1 MLVQLSLKIRYL
13 IVMLSLLK
21 ILMRVV
27 RRMLETH
34 ALIANKSEAKEESY
48 LMQTMGRDL
57 RKSKY
62 QTHMD

>member
-1 MLVQLSLKIRYL
+1 
-13 IVMLSLLK
+13 
-21 ILMRVV
+21 MRVV